1 MKSYTLKQ
9 TISCA
14 IFIILIKICHA
25 SLPAFQQK
33 LDSEN
38 VCKEKICKF
47 HLTLRDEMSMAKK
60 VMKGRIWKSG
70 ETFSLELKNGSLV
83 QKLGTFYQQHI
94 YKDLENMKIENVTDN
109 VITADGV
116 QRPIIT
122 INGVF
127 PGPTLEVIEGSEVST
142 YTELHT
148 FMYVSF

>member
-9 TISCA
+9 TLNCA
-14 IFIILIKICHA
+14 IFIILIKICHT

-33 LDSEN
+33 LDSGN

-47 HLTLRDEMSMAKK
+47 HLTLRDEMSMARK
-60 VMKGRIWKSG
+60 VMEGRIWKSG

-83 QKLGTFYQQHI
+83 QKLGTFYQQKI
-94 YKDLENMKIENVTDN
+94 YKDLENVNIENVTDN

-127 PGPTLEVIEGSEVST
+127 PGPTLEVMEGSEVST
-142 YTELHT
+142 LE
-148 FMYVSF
+148 FRIDDNSE